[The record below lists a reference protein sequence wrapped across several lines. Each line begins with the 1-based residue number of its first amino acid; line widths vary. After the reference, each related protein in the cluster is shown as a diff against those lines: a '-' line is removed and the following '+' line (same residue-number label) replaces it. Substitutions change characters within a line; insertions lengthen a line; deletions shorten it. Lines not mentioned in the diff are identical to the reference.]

1 MMEWYGILATV
12 LGAIGGIGGIGGI
25 ISIYTA
31 KSNKDKIDIGNMDS
45 MVKEALDLYK
55 TAKADGDACRRELTE
70 YKENTNKYIAEFKD
84 RFRVIEDKMNLL
96 EHIILTAYKC
106 EYPPSIK
113 ECPVIK
119 RYEKTHHIKI
129 DDDSGNSNK

>member
-55 TAKADGDACRRELTE
+55 TAKADGDACRRELAA
-70 YKENTNKYIAEFKD
+70 YKEDTNKYIAEFKD

-96 EHIILTAYKC
+96 EHIILTA
-106 EYPPSIK
+106 
-113 ECPVIK
+113 
-119 RYEKTHHIKI
+119 
-129 DDDSGNSNK
+129 